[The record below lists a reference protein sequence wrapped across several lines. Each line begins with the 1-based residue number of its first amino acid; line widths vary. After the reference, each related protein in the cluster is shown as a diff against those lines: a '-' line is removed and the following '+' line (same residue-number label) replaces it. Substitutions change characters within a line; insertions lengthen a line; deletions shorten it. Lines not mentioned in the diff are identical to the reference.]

1 METIRNLIQA
11 KLNEIE
17 DVDSGVAIPDGMVK
31 DGQTYFG
38 YELQEIYLDSDL
50 GNNYTMELSLTGRIV
65 RRTSKKENTVKIV
78 DNALEEIKAKL
89 KELNFKYTYN
99 DITLDDN
106 FKKTL
111 VKANV
116 KYNELNNTF
125 IV

>member
-38 YELQEIYLDSDL
+38 YELQETYLDSDL
-50 GNNYTMELSLTGRIV
+50 GSNYTMELSLTGRIV

-78 DNALEEIKAKL
+78 DNALEQIKAKL

>member
-116 KYNELNNTF
+116 KYNELNKTLL
-125 IV
+125 

>member
-17 DVDSGVAIPDGMVK
+17 GVDSGVAIPDGMVK

-38 YELQEIYLDSDL
+38 YELQETYLDSDL

-89 KELNFKYTYN
+89 KELNFKYAYN
-99 DITLDDN
+99 DITIDDN